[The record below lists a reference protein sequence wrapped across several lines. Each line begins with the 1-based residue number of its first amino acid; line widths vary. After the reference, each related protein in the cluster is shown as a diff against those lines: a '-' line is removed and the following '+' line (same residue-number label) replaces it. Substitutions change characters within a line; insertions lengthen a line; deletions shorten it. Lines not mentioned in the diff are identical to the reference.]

1 MEFYERFNEEQL
13 IAVHYVKTL
22 SIKQLKNLGVFENS
36 KNEEDRTTQF
46 KYIKNYCDGI
56 IKSNGEIKRLY
67 KFTGSLGW
75 GINGEGSGRLFCGNS
90 IQGIKKDIRGLLLKG
105 FTTDIDMKNA
115 HPVLLRYICNING
128 VPCPHLEYYINHR
141 DDILSQFNSRDEGKK
156 LFLKATN
163 YDKINKKEKN
173 LIFKDYDKEMKTIQ
187 TNITGLEKYKD
198 IVAEVPETKH
208 HNWNG
213 SAINRILCYYEN
225 KVLQIMIEE
234 LNRMN
239 IEIMTPMFDGLV
251 AYGIHNDTLLRRLET
266 KINAEFPNMNME
278 LTIKEHSTKIVVPE
292 DFEIPKK
299 RDEIEMNIAGD
310 DNEATDI
317 LFDAIKKELI
327 SYKSRLFFKK
337 ENIWIDVIETIDA
350 NILRFIM
357 NSKIYYGYDEEK
369 EKPIPYAQNVGTAKR
384 LREALYAKIKIDNE
398 DCELYYKF
406 HSTTKGKICFKDG
419 VLDFPSQSFTLW
431 ENIEPNTIYSTM
443 MINRNFGEYFNNP
456 NNEIIQDIKSKIYE
470 NLYGDKTDTALH
482 FLSRAIAGH
491 NEDKVWGTY
500 LGNRNCGKSLEY
512 DLEKAGFGD
521 YVGSFELSNMLYSR
535 KTAGMEN
542 LDSRR
547 LYWTMDFEWIRLAVS
562 QEIPDDKSGLILN
575 GKILKKLSGGGD
587 EMTARR
593 NYDRFDIK
601 FYTQATLFMKGNN
614 QVITDTPDC
623 NETRVQ
629 FSSLTQ
635 FKSQQEINEMRTQP
649 DIFTEEEMKRYKVKD
664 DTIKDKCKTLDYANA
679 VVYLIFQNYKSYPV
693 HIENDVEIQGN
704 NLLMNIY
711 EKFIITNNKE
721 DVLTIEYVNS
731 SLCDFDKGKIKL
743 ELLNLGVF
751 KKKATGGP
759 NKNKTCFFG
768 IKDKQ
773 LDKQDADIL

>member
-13 IAVHYVKTL
+13 IAFHYVKTM
-22 SIKQLKNLGVFENS
+22 SIKQLKDVGVFENS
-36 KNEEDRTTQF
+36 KNEEDRKAYH
-46 KYIKNYCDGI
+46 KYIKHYCDGVI
-56 IKSNGEIKRLY
+56 RANGEVKRLY

-90 IQGIKKDIRGLLLKG
+90 IQGIQRDIRGLFLKG

-115 HPVLLRYICNING
+115 HPVLLRYICNINN

-141 DDILSQFNSRDEGKK
+141 DDILAQFNSKEEGKK

-198 IVAEVPETKH
+198 IIAEVPETKH
-208 HNWNG
+208 HNWSG

-225 KVLQIMIEE
+225 KVLQVMINE

-251 AYGIHNDTLLRRLET
+251 LYGIYDNTLLRSLEQ
-266 KINAEFPNMNME
+266 KINTEFPNMNME
-278 LTIKEHSTKIVVPE
+278 LTIKEHSTRIIVPE

-337 ENIWIDVIETIDA
+337 ENIWIDIIETIDA

-369 EKPIPYAQNVGTAKR
+369 EKPITYAQNVGTAKR
-384 LREALYAKIKIDNE
+384 LREALYAKIRIDNE
-398 DCELYYKF
+398 DCDLYYKF

-456 NNEIIQDIKSKIYE
+456 NTEIIQDIKTKIYE
-470 NLYGDKTDTALH
+470 NLYGDKTNTALH

-547 LYWTMDFEWIRLAVS
+547 LYWTMDFEWLRLAVS
-562 QEIPDDKSGLILN
+562 QEIPDDKSGLIIN

-601 FYTQATLFMKGNN
+601 FHTQATLFMKGNN

-623 NETRVQ
+623 NETKVQ

-635 FKSQQEINEMRTQP
+635 FKSQQEIDEMKTQP

-693 HIENDVEIQGN
+693 HIENDIEIQGN

-743 ELLNLGVF
+743 ELQNLGVL

-768 IKDKQ
+768 IKDKPT
-773 LDKQDADIL
+773 DRQDADVL